1 MAVTDVVR
9 LHVVQEYVFVHV
21 VDKEVV
27 QTALGLIRVSQ
38 ACHIVYNLVVT
49 VQVQAKTM

>member
-1 MAVTDVVR
+1 MDVVR
-9 LHVVQEYVFVHV
+9 LHVVQEYVFVLV
-21 VDKEVV
+21 ADKEVV

-49 VQVQAKTM
+49 EQVQVKTM